1 MSKRAMTPDELEAQA
16 DALLAA
22 ADNTMDTLP
31 DEEIPLPRQKRE
43 IGEGCLSSR
52 CRPCPHG

>member
-31 DEEIPLPRQKRE
+31 DEEIPLPGKNE
-43 IGEGCLSSR
+43 KAANCFNS
-52 CRPCPHG
+52 